1 MSAVYVLWRLCAGHF
16 RVRRGPGVRSST
28 PAYSRHP
35 SCGSDC
41 GGSPY
46 SRSNRMKKVS
56 PNPPPST
63 SDDTRQTQPE
73 TIFTLRPGL
82 STEAAL
88 SNASE
93 MLESATVCAYDC
105 AEHLDGSGRKQVL
118 AVVQMI
124 EIAQLLVDEALNREC
139 PVA

>member
-1 MSAVYVLWRLCAGHF
+1 
-16 RVRRGPGVRSST
+16 
-28 PAYSRHP
+28 
-35 SCGSDC
+35 
-41 GGSPY
+41 
-46 SRSNRMKKVS
+46 MKKVT

-63 SDDTRQTQPE
+63 SDDNPQIPPDV
-73 TIFTLRPGL
+73 IFTVRPGL

-105 AEHLDGSGRKQVL
+105 AERLDSHHRRQVL

-139 PVA
+139 PAA

>member
-1 MSAVYVLWRLCAGHF
+1 
-16 RVRRGPGVRSST
+16 
-28 PAYSRHP
+28 
-35 SCGSDC
+35 
-41 GGSPY
+41 
-46 SRSNRMKKVS
+46 MKKVT

-63 SDDTRQTQPE
+63 SDDNPQIPPDV
-73 TIFTLRPGL
+73 IFTVRPGL
-82 STEAAL
+82 SKEAAL

-105 AEHLDGSGRKQVL
+105 AERLDSHHRRQVL

-139 PVA
+139 PAA

>member
-1 MSAVYVLWRLCAGHF
+1 
-16 RVRRGPGVRSST
+16 
-28 PAYSRHP
+28 
-35 SCGSDC
+35 
-41 GGSPY
+41 
-46 SRSNRMKKVS
+46 MKKVT
-56 PNPPPST
+56 PNPPSST
-63 SDDTRQTQPE
+63 SDDTPQLPPDV
-73 TIFTLRPGL
+73 IFTVRPGL

-124 EIAQLLVDEALNREC
+124 EIAHLLVNEALNRES

>member
-1 MSAVYVLWRLCAGHF
+1 MGGFGLPGFYDRSTTPCTVASLHRVVARWRCSFIGA
-16 RVRRGPGVRSST
+16 SSWKK
-28 PAYSRHP
+28 SRLI
-35 SCGSDC
+35 
-41 GGSPY
+41 
-46 SRSNRMKKVS
+46 
-56 PNPPPST
+56 PPSS
-63 SDDTRQTQPE
+63 SDDTPQTPPNL
-73 TIFTLRPGL
+73 IFTVRPGL

-124 EIAQLLVDEALNREC
+124 EIAQLLVDQALNREC

>member
-1 MSAVYVLWRLCAGHF
+1 
-16 RVRRGPGVRSST
+16 
-28 PAYSRHP
+28 
-35 SCGSDC
+35 
-41 GGSPY
+41 
-46 SRSNRMKKVS
+46 MKKVT

-63 SDDTRQTQPE
+63 SDDNPQLPPDV
-73 TIFTLRPGL
+73 IFTVRPGL

-105 AEHLDGSGRKQVL
+105 AEQLDGQSRKHVL

>member
-1 MSAVYVLWRLCAGHF
+1 
-16 RVRRGPGVRSST
+16 
-28 PAYSRHP
+28 
-35 SCGSDC
+35 
-41 GGSPY
+41 
-46 SRSNRMKKVS
+46 MKKVT

-63 SDDTRQTQPE
+63 SDDNPQIPPDV
-73 TIFTLRPGL
+73 IFTVRPGL

-105 AEHLDGSGRKQVL
+105 AERLDSHHRRQVL

-124 EIAQLLVDEALNREC
+124 EIAPLLVDEALNREC
-139 PVA
+139 PAA

>member
-1 MSAVYVLWRLCAGHF
+1 
-16 RVRRGPGVRSST
+16 
-28 PAYSRHP
+28 
-35 SCGSDC
+35 
-41 GGSPY
+41 
-46 SRSNRMKKVS
+46 MKKVT

-63 SDDTRQTQPE
+63 PNQTPPDV
-73 TIFTLRPGL
+73 IFTVRPGL
-82 STEAAL
+82 STEVAL

-105 AEHLDGSGRKQVL
+105 AEHLGGSGRKQVL

-124 EIAQLLVDEALNREC
+124 EIAQLLVNEALNREC

>member
-1 MSAVYVLWRLCAGHF
+1 
-16 RVRRGPGVRSST
+16 
-28 PAYSRHP
+28 
-35 SCGSDC
+35 
-41 GGSPY
+41 
-46 SRSNRMKKVS
+46 MKKVT
-56 PNPPPST
+56 PNPPTST
-63 SDDTRQTQPE
+63 SDDNPQTPPDV
-73 TIFTLRPGL
+73 IFTVRPGL

-105 AEHLDGSGRKQVL
+105 AERLDRQSRKQVL

>member
-1 MSAVYVLWRLCAGHF
+1 
-16 RVRRGPGVRSST
+16 
-28 PAYSRHP
+28 
-35 SCGSDC
+35 
-41 GGSPY
+41 
-46 SRSNRMKKVS
+46 MKKVT
-56 PNPPPST
+56 PNPPSST
-63 SDDTRQTQPE
+63 SDDNPQLPPDV
-73 TIFTLRPGL
+73 IFTVRPGL

-105 AEHLDGSGRKQVL
+105 AEQLDGQRRKHVL

>member
-1 MSAVYVLWRLCAGHF
+1 
-16 RVRRGPGVRSST
+16 
-28 PAYSRHP
+28 
-35 SCGSDC
+35 
-41 GGSPY
+41 
-46 SRSNRMKKVS
+46 MKKVT
-56 PNPPPST
+56 PNPPSSA
-63 SDDTRQTQPE
+63 SDARPQSAPQ
-73 TIFTLRPGL
+73 TIFTVRPGL

-105 AEHLDGSGRKQVL
+105 AEHLAGSGRKQVL

-124 EIAQLLVDEALNREC
+124 EIAQLLVNEALNREC